1 MQKIKS
7 ISLFVAFLVLVST
20 FCCSVIFVEAK
31 DNGKING
38 EEHRNNI
45 STVVQNLLNAADNEQ
60 GEIGDQIRVMAQQ
73 QNQSKDDIANTIDKV
88 NARNGLKI
96 FLIGLDYKNIGQ
108 LRSEIANTDN
118 RIDRLNT
125 LLGKLENSQ
134 DITTIQDQIKTLEEN
149 RQKINDI
156 VKANES
162 KFSLFGWFVK
172 LFNK

>member
-7 ISLFVAFLVLVST
+7 ISLFVAFLVLVAT
-20 FCCSVIFVEAK
+20 FCCSIFFVEAK
-31 DNGKING
+31 SNGQMNG
-38 EEHRNNI
+38 EQHRNNM

-60 GEIGDQIRVMAQQ
+60 GEIGEQIRTMAQQ
-73 QNQSKDDIANTIDKV
+73 QNQNKDNIADTIDKV
-88 NARNGLKI
+88 NARSGLKI

-118 RIDRLNT
+118 HIDRLNT

>member
-7 ISLFVAFLVLVST
+7 ISLFVVFSILVTT
-20 FCCSVIFVEAK
+20 FCCSVFFVEAK
-31 DNGKING
+31 DNGQTKG
-38 EEHRNNI
+38 EQHRNNM
-45 STVVQNLLNAADNEQ
+45 STFVQGLLTAADNEQ
-60 GEIGDQIRVMAQQ
+60 GEVGEQIRTMAQQ
-73 QNQSKDDIANTIDKV
+73 QNQSKDNIADTIDKV
-88 NARNGLKI
+88 DARNGLKI

-108 LRSEIANTDN
+108 LRSEIANMDN
-118 RIDRLNT
+118 HIDRLNT
-125 LLGKLENSQ
+125 LLTKLENSQ
-134 DITTIQDQIKTLEEN
+134 DITTIQEQIKTLEAE

>member
-7 ISLFVAFLVLVST
+7 ISLFVTALVVT
-20 FCCSVIFVEAK
+20 FCCSFFFVEAK
-31 DNGKING
+31 DNGQTKG
-38 EEHRNNI
+38 EQHRNNM
-45 STVVQNLLNAADNEQ
+45 STFVQGLLTAADNEQ
-60 GEIGDQIRVMAQQ
+60 GEVSEQIRTMAQQ
-73 QNQSKDDIANTIDKV
+73 QNQSKDNIADTIDKV
-88 NARNGLKI
+88 DTRNGLKI

-108 LRSEIANTDN
+108 LRSEIASMDN

-134 DITTIQDQIKTLEEN
+134 DITTIQEQIKTLEVE